1 MRSLEYRPR
10 KQEAK
15 KEEASTVPVV
25 EPTPVQEEPTQT
37 DTFQDS
43 VVIN

>member
-10 KQEAK
+10 KQEVK
-15 KEEASTVPVV
+15 KEEVPVTPVV
-25 EPTPVQEEPTQT
+25 ESAPVQEEPTQT
-37 DTFQDS
+37 DTFEDS